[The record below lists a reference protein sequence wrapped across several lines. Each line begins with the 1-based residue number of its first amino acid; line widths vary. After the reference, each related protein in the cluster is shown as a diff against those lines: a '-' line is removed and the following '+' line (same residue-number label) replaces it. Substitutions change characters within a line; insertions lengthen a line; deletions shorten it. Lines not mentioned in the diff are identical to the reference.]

1 MSDETQNHIEMPDD
15 TSVRDAQHEK
25 ELAKRGID
33 TYKEL
38 ADYYKSLHN
47 EVHVYDVRRE
57 TGGLYLAAHGEQPEY
72 TPRHNLKLDKDLDT
86 YKELKAEVKKLM
98 SERDDQT
105 ARYQELE
112 ARYAQ
117 ELEGIDTYKEL
128 ADHYKSL
135 YVALHAHEDTGWVKG
150 VNLHDY
156 DHLNTK
162 AELKRALVYLLK
174 EREDEVHLNEHYAS
188 EVEGLTYDKLA
199 ERYKDLYKDVH
210 KDTPIEH
217 QYDGKDLTKI
227 KQLDTPEELRLA
239 TMRLMW
245 ERDKLRETE
254 NHPAAPGGRGDLDLE
269 DPDPPLPNF
278 EAFGRPVQSSFMDS
292 SFEGMPGI
300 ADALKAERD
309 LLGMK

>member
-174 EREDEVHLNEHYAS
+174 EREDQVHLNEHYAS

-199 ERYKDLYKDVH
+199 ERYKDLYKEVH

-245 ERDKLRETE
+245 ERDKQMPMPE
-254 NHPAAPGGRGDLDLE
+254 NHPAAPGGPAFPE
-269 DPDPPLPNF
+269 VEPPDPPLPNLKDSGLTV
-278 EAFGRPVQSSFMDS
+278 ESSFMN
-292 SFEGMPGI
+292 SFQGMPAI
-300 ADALKAERD
+300 RDAV
-309 LLGMK
+309 